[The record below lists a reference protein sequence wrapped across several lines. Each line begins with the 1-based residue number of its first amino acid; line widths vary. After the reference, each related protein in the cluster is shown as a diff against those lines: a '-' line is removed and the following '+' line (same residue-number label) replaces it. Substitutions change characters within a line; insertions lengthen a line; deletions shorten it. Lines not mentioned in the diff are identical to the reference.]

1 MVSLLTRVKSDLS
14 LDNKSILF
22 ASNFYLEEYDT
33 ALDIFLSFEHEL
45 LEKSPE
51 NTPFVLCLAIDI
63 AIAKFEDLLAKRLRV
78 ILLGYENGE
87 AFLAVNTCVRKIK
100 EEPSTQSEC
109 VENLYQKY
117 IELDKPIVIAEHL
130 LRFFNV
136 HNEKAEYKIIEVAEA
151 ILLTKELD
159 EPCSLKLAEA
169 YLKAG
174 DANKVFATVDKN
186 LEKVNIDP
194 HWHVLKTYALELSGR
209 VGEAVDEI
217 EQALKSS
224 NYSTEYMK
232 IYVSKC

>member
-1 MVSLLTRVKSDLS
+1 
-14 LDNKSILF
+14 
-22 ASNFYLEEYDT
+22 
-33 ALDIFLSFEHEL
+33 
-45 LEKSPE
+45 
-51 NTPFVLCLAIDI
+51 
-63 AIAKFEDLLAKRLRV
+63 
-78 ILLGYENGE
+78 
-87 AFLAVNTCVRKIK
+87 
-100 EEPSTQSEC
+100 

-232 IYVSKC
+232 IYVSKCLSFGMFKQVENVLQRLLSIESSRKNKLIYLSKLITVYASKPEYS